1 MALQACECA
10 QVCVSGFSRVGRPP
24 RALRRRLDVSS
35 EHFFFGGKTKENEV
49 FSFEGRKKRRKT
61 FFPSFAGKQ
70 IFSKRLVLQFLW
82 YEKDLVSKVVRST
95 SQYVESG
102 LGIPR

>member
-35 EHFFFGGKTKENEV
+35 ERF
-49 FSFEGRKKRRKT
+49 FSFTRE
-61 FFPSFAGKQ
+61 
-70 IFSKRLVLQFLW
+70 SKYSQNDSFLW
-82 YEKDLVSKVVRST
+82 YEKDLVSKVRSK
-95 SQYVESG
+95 SS
-102 LGIPR
+102 LD